1 MEKKTIIVLWITLAL
16 FLLSACA
23 ASDISATP
31 TQIGVGDIDTDT
43 DIVDISLEQASAY
56 YAVFENLYEI
66 DPGLNS
72 DCEYIAFDL
81 TNVKLEDTSLL
92 INLFQEFCDNNNY
105 SMLLDDFEGLNQ
117 KGFIMDLSFP
127 NGILIAFDDTE
138 LTNDTLVTDA
148 RKWRSGRGA
157 IGCEY
162 TVKLNNSTWEITGT
176 ANHWIS

>member
-1 MEKKTIIVLWITLAL
+1 MKNPPIIILWITLAL

-23 ASDISATP
+23 ASDISEP
-31 TQIGVGDIDTDT
+31 SKQIGEDDT
-43 DIVDISLEQASAY
+43 DISDISSEQASAY

-92 INLFQEFCDNNNY
+92 IGLFQEFCDNNNY
-105 SMLLDDFEGLNQ
+105 SLLLDDFEGLNQ
-117 KGFIMDLSFP
+117 KGFIVDLYFP
-127 NGILIAFDDTE
+127 NGIIIAFDDNE
-138 LTNDTLVTDA
+138 LTKDTLVTA
-148 RKWRSGRGA
+148 AHKWRSGLGA

-162 TVKLNNSTWEITGT
+162 TVKLKNSTWEITET